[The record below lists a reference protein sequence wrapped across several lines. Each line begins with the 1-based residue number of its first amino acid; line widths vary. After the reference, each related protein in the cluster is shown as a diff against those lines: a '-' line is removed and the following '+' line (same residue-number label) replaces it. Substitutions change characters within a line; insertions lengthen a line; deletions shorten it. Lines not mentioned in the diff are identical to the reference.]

1 MSSLKAI
8 YTDDELRDLLREA
21 RLAYH
26 VLTTRGTI
34 QEVRTEDRLTR
45 FHPSNS
51 EALLKWIQEL
61 ESALGILKRARSRTV
76 YF

>member
-8 YTDDELRDLLREA
+8 YTDDELRELLREA

-26 VLTTRGTI
+26 VLTTRGTV

-45 FHPSNS
+45 FHPTESR
-51 EALLKWIQEL
+51 ALLKWIQEL
-61 ESALGILKRARSRTV
+61 ESALGILKRGRSRTV

>member
-1 MSSLKAI
+1 MSSLKAL
-8 YTDDELRDLLREA
+8 YTDDELRELLKEA

-26 VLTTRGTI
+26 VLTTRGTV

-45 FHPSNS
+45 FHPTDSG
-51 EALLKWIQEL
+51 ALLKWIQEL
-61 ESALGILKRARSRTV
+61 EAALGILNRGRSRTV